1 MFGKKSP
8 DSESDDEDGNHD
20 YETLSE
26 HYMTIG
32 EFQAQASDGLSFQ
45 EGIEVSVITK
55 NPSGWWFVEAGSD
68 EGWVPSSYLEK
79 SFKPHSGKSNVVSPQ
94 LAKPKPFPPKRV
106 EPPTSNSSFN
116 PKPKPPARRDTV
128 TKSPVTIPPIQIK
141 PATDTKSKPPPPTR
155 RDIRSQVNGDN
166 DTTDSGRQSIS
177 PPVPTKPRP
186 SVSKRPIVAPRK
198 STDGGTSVSAM
209 AAVLSQGFNK
219 PGERRSSVDDNRRPS
234 VSKKPIVPRRDP
246 VPENRG
252 KSDSLR
258 RSASSES
265 LREIDRQVDERM
277 AKTPHMVRS
286 LNTQVSDS
294 KPMKFLRKSQENL
307 LAATQAEEERQ
318 QQSSASPIPAPRKS
332 ISTIKV
338 GGSPKFMPTKSTSAS
353 SVAQSK
359 STPKPPPPSRNHIPP
374 SNSQTLKL
382 AGIEKALKS
391 GKSPPVMP
399 AKRPINNTL
408 SAGGTKKV
416 SPPQRPKDSPAQ
428 KQKKTPP
435 PRPGNSPAAGRKISY
450 VTIADYGGYDDASIS
465 FSEGES
471 IKVLEKNPDGWWYVE
486 IGGREGWVPSTF
498 IDKSD
503 KPDRPAPPPVRSKPR
518 PPPPVKKDKMCRA
531 VADYVTEDSEI
542 NLMENEEYE
551 VLEKADNGWWFV
563 KKGGDEGW
571 APSSFLESL

>member
-1 MFGKKSP
+1 MS
-8 DSESDDEDGNHD
+8 
-20 YETLSE
+20 
-26 HYMTIG
+26 
-32 EFQAQASDGLSFQ
+32 
-45 EGIEVSVITK
+45 
-55 NPSGWWFVEAGSD
+55 
-68 EGWVPSSYLEK
+68 
-79 SFKPHSGKSNVVSPQ
+79 
-94 LAKPKPFPPKRV
+94 
-106 EPPTSNSSFN
+106 
-116 PKPKPPARRDTV
+116 
-128 TKSPVTIPPIQIK
+128 
-141 PATDTKSKPPPPTR
+141 
-155 RDIRSQVNGDN
+155 
-166 DTTDSGRQSIS
+166 
-177 PPVPTKPRP
+177 TKPRP
-186 SVSKRPIVAPRK
+186 SVSKRPVVAPRK
-198 STDGGTSVSAM
+198 STDGGTSVAAM
-209 AAVLSQGFNK
+209 AAVLSQGFNT

-246 VPENRG
+246 APENKG

-277 AKTPHMVRS
+277 AKTPNVGRP
-286 LNTQVSDS
+286 LNKQVSDS

-318 QQSSASPIPAPRKS
+318 QQSSSSPVPAPRKS

-338 GGSPKFMPTKSTSAS
+338 AGSPKFMPKSTSAS
-353 SVAQSK
+353 SVAQPK

-382 AGIEKALKS
+382 AGLEKALKS

-399 AKRPINNTL
+399 VKRPINNTL

-435 PRPGNSPAAGRKISY
+435 PRPGNSPAVSRKISY
-450 VTIADYGGYDDASIS
+450 VTIADYGGHDDASIS
-465 FSEGES
+465 FSEGETV
-471 IKVLEKNPDGWWYVE
+471 KVLEKNPDGWWYVE

-498 IDKSD
+498 IDKTD

-518 PPPPVKKDKMCRA
+518 PPPVKKDNMCRA
-531 VADYVTEDSEI
+531 VAEYVTEDSEI
-542 NLMENEEYE
+542 DLMENEEYE

-563 KKGGDEGW
+563 KKGSAEGW